1 MTFVGRTFEKFK
13 NINMIQPQESL
24 KLSQI
29 LKDHHIY
36 IFCSKLEACSN
47 SLLEAIHCGLAII
60 ARNSSSNPELMKN
73 SGLCFDKKNIIK
85 KIEEVANNLSQYRN
99 KNILPKINQ
108 ISKYYSNFCLNIF
121 YTVKEKKYKTKKI
134 SLWNLF
140 IILTIYLINIIKA

>member
-1 MTFVGRTFEKFK
+1 MTFVGRTFDKFQ

-60 ARNSSSNPELMKN
+60 ARNSSSNPEL
-73 SGLCFDKKNIIK
+73 I
-85 KIEEVANNLSQYRN
+85 QYFRRW
-99 KNILPKINQ
+99 LRR
-108 ISKYYSNFCLNIF
+108 
-121 YTVKEKKYKTKKI
+121 
-134 SLWNLF
+134 SLGQA
-140 IILTIYLINIIKA
+140 ICRRAAP